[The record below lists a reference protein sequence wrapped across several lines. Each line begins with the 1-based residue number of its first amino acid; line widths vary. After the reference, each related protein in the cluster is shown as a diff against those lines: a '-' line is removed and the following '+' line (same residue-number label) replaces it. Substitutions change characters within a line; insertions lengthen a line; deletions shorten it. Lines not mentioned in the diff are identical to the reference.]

1 MQASSNHYGGNI
13 CEQKNGDL
21 LKQLYGSI
29 YPKELTPIIILE
41 KSVTCHSASCCTNIR
56 ILYFTHVTQVLFV
69 CKNMVVQDGCELR
82 KQNLGQL
89 LAFNENEYEDNIPA
103 DVLEFLSCIK
113 KTKIKTAM

>member
-1 MQASSNHYGGNI
+1 
-13 CEQKNGDL
+13 
-21 LKQLYGSI
+21 
-29 YPKELTPIIILE
+29 
-41 KSVTCHSASCCTNIR
+41 
-56 ILYFTHVTQVLFV
+56 
-69 CKNMVVQDGCELR
+69 MVVQDGCELQ